1 MRHEPTVL
9 IVDDDS
15 DMRLYCAKALESEGY
30 QTVVSS
36 NAAAALDALGRRPV
50 SLLITDFQ
58 LGPPAPRLAG
68 HPRSRPVL
76 TGVGLM
82 QRALAVC
89 PGLRV
94 VFMSAYGDQLL
105 SANGIDPAK
114 QPLLR
119 KPFHIEAL
127 RRVVREAM
135 EAPAPPLAKQVAAI
149 SAVLVPRA
157 HPRFQVNHAV
167 IFTGR
172 VNGHG
177 VVSNLSLG
185 GCHIQSSHIVQPDT
199 YLTVLLTLADNMQPL
214 KVNVSV
220 VRWTRP
226 RAFGIEF
233 RYIEEP
239 IRERLTYYLSILSH
253 SSQ

>member
-1 MRHEPTVL
+1 MSCEPTVL

-58 LGPPAPRLAG
+58 LGPPAPRLAD
-68 HPRSRPVL
+68 HPRSQPAL

-82 QRALAVC
+82 QKALAVS

-94 VFMSAYGDQLL
+94 VFMSAYGDRLL
-105 SANGIDPAK
+105 RAKGIDPAK
-114 QPLLR
+114 QPLLH
-119 KPFHIEAL
+119 KPFHVESL

-135 EAPAPPLAKQVAAI
+135 QAPAASVAQQAVLAA
-149 SAVLVPRA
+149 AVLVPRA
-157 HPRFQVNHAV
+157 HPRFLVNHAV
-167 IFTGR
+167 AFTGR
-172 VNGHG
+172 VNGDG

-185 GCHIQSSHIVQPDT
+185 GCHIQSSSLVQPDT
-199 YLTVLLTLADNMQPL
+199 YLTVLLALPDTVQLL
-214 KVNVSV
+214 KINVAV

-226 RAFGIEF
+226 GAFGLEF
-233 RYIEEP
+233 RYMEQP
-239 IRERLTYYLSILSH
+239 IRERLEHYLSMLGH
-253 SSQ
+253 SS

>member
-36 NAAAALDALGRRPV
+36 NAAAALETLARRPV

-58 LGPPAPRLAG
+58 LGPPIPRLAG
-68 HPRSRPVL
+68 HPRSQPIL

-82 QRALAVC
+82 QKALAVY

-94 VFMSAYGDQLL
+94 VFMSAYGDRLL
-105 SANGIDPAK
+105 SAKGIDPTK

-119 KPFHIEAL
+119 KPFHIESL

-135 EAPAPPLAKQVAAI
+135 QAPAPALTEQAVRPAAVI
-149 SAVLVPRA
+149 VPRA
-157 HPRFQVNHAV
+157 HPRFQVHHGV
-167 IFTGR
+167 VFTGQ
-172 VNGHG
+172 VDGLG

-185 GCHIQSSHIVQPDT
+185 GCYIESPYVVQPDT
-199 YLTVLLTLADNMQPL
+199 YLTVLLTLPDTVQPL
-214 KVNVSV
+214 KVNVAV
-220 VRWTRP
+220 VQWTRP
-226 RAFGIEF
+226 GAFGLEF
-233 RYIEEP
+233 RYIEQP
-239 IRERLTYYLSILSH
+239 IRERLAHYLSVLG
-253 SSQ
+253 Q

>member
-1 MRHEPTVL
+1 MLHKPTVL

-30 QTVVSS
+30 RTMVSS
-36 NAAAALDALGRRPV
+36 NAAAALDALGRQPV
-50 SLLITDFQ
+50 HLLITDFQ

-68 HPRSRPVL
+68 HPRSQPVL

-82 QRALAVC
+82 QKALAVY

-94 VFMSAYGDQLL
+94 LLMSAYVDRLV
-105 SANGIDPAK
+105 NTPGIDPTK

-119 KPFHIEAL
+119 KPFHVESL
-127 RRVVREAM
+127 RLIVHDILHASAM
-135 EAPAPPLAKQVAAI
+135 SPAQSDVPPA
-149 SAVLVPRA
+149 AVLVPRA

-167 IFTGR
+167 VLTGR
-172 VNGHG
+172 FEGQG

-185 GCHIQSSHIVQPDT
+185 GCHVQSSCLVRPDT
-199 YLTVLLTLADNMQPL
+199 YLTLALTLPDLVQPL
-214 KVNVSV
+214 KINVAV

-226 RAFGIEF
+226 GVFGLEF
-233 RYIEEP
+233 RYVEQP
-239 IRERLTYYLSILSH
+239 VQERLARYLSKLSLSLH
-253 SSQ
+253 